1 VLRVL
6 FVDHEDSFAWNLVA
20 LLRELACH
28 VDVVRPAGLTAPL
41 PTFDRLVLGP
51 GPGGPDAARASLALL
66 ARVGPRLPT
75 LGVCLGQQILARA
88 CGGVVGLAHEPVHGH
103 ADPLHHDG
111 RGLFAG
117 LPTPF
122 FVGRYHSLVAHE
134 PLPETLEV
142 SARSGD
148 GEVMG
153 LRHRHWPVEA
163 VQFHPESVLSE
174 HGQRLVSNFLAGAI
188 GARAT
193 PGSTTGPTS
202 GAVHSGQGPLEAR
215 RGSDGAADEEAPRPR
230 LTNT

>member
-28 VDVVRPAGLTAPL
+28 VDVVRPERLAAPL
-41 PTFDRLVLGP
+41 PPFDRLVLGP

-66 ARVGPRLPT
+66 TRVGPHLPT

-117 LPTPF
+117 LTEPF
-122 FVGRYHSLVAHE
+122 LVGRYHSLVAHE
-134 PLPETLEV
+134 PLPEVLEV
-142 SARSGD
+142 SARSPA
-148 GEVMG
+148 GEVMA

-174 HGQRLVSNFLAGAI
+174 HGQVLVSNFLGGAI
-188 GARAT
+188 GGAAPAR
-193 PGSTTGPTS
+193 

-215 RGSDGAADEEAPRPR
+215 RGSDGSMDVGPPSARFASP
-230 LTNT
+230 